1 MFLLG
6 WKKSTQFWSYLPL
19 KVYENKADTLFIS
32 DTCTGTRALKMCSW
46 ASIFIDRRL
55 LELWWNGKTASFRL
69 VLLWKDAFLRS
80 SIIQTCLSKRY
91 FSEKTFFSDMIARK
105 KSFLN
110 ILIRETHLRDDGT
123 CVGVCIHVGK
133 GRKNICYETHC
144 HGKASVQCPLSDP
157 CSWAL
162 NKICL
167 VKMLSVSIRPVGI
180 RWG

>member
-91 FSEKTFFSDMIARK
+91 FSEKTFFFRYDSTEK
-105 KSFLN
+105 VLFKYSHQGNTFKGWW
-110 ILIRETHLRDDGT
+110 HLRRGLYTRREGQEKYLLWDALSRK
-123 CVGVCIHVGK
+123 GVCAVSFERPLLVG
-133 GRKNICYETHC
+133 
-144 HGKASVQCPLSDP
+144 P
-157 CSWAL
+157 
-162 NKICL
+162 
-167 VKMLSVSIRPVGI
+167 
-180 RWG
+180 